1 MIVFS
6 TRGEPMSA
14 HRMSEHSTSENSRDT
29 SAMRFAFWS
38 WAAIIAVGLVIMIA
52 LPLAGR

>member
-52 LPLAGR
+52 LPLAER